1 MTEMRHTDGTLTSEA
16 VEILNRAA
24 RDRPFEV
31 YPLSRLAADMGRAKL
46 LVVVPGL
53 KLPSEVGGPVTA
65 RTWSIYVAD
74 DGWSY
79 VTDPE
84 ALARHRREVA
94 LKRLQSSVPT
104 ATGDSRLGPI
114 FHR

>member
-1 MTEMRHTDGTLTSEA
+1 MTEMRHPDGTLTSEA

-24 RDRPFEV
+24 RDRPSEV

-46 LVVVPGL
+46 LTVVPGL
-53 KLPSEVGGPVTA
+53 KLPSETGAPT

-74 DGWSY
+74 KGWPH

-84 ALARHRREVA
+84 ALEHHRRKTA
-94 LKRLQSSVPT
+94 LKRLR
-104 ATGDSRLGPI
+104 GR
-114 FHR
+114 